1 MNVSCKYR
9 IHMGCGEPLQ
19 SRWRVTQSRR
29 PLLAGDQDARNSHPP
44 KSSGGVRRGAKC
56 KL

>member
-1 MNVSCKYR
+1 MSSSSKYR

-19 SRWRVTQSRR
+19 SRWWVTQARR
-29 PLLAGDQDARNSHPP
+29 AALPGEAEMRVERLAKRHAGERP
-44 KSSGGVRRGAKC
+44 GAKC